1 MTQVEARERALRLVV
16 PATAEHLRTV
26 RLVAADAAE
35 RAGFDFEET
44 ADLRIAVDELSHV
57 LMQAT
62 DEPLF
67 LCYTV
72 CGGDVTVR
80 GSAMR
85 RAGETGHSLSWWSQ
99 LILGRV
105 TDSFEL
111 VDLDRELIFE
121 LTKRHSG
128 ASRWR

>member
-1 MTQVEARERALRLVV
+1 MTQVEARERALRLMV

-44 ADLRIAVDELSHV
+44 ADLRIAVDELAHV
-57 LMQAT
+57 LMQVT
-62 DEPLF
+62 DDPL
-67 LCYTV
+67 LLGYTV
-72 CGGDVTVR
+72 CGSDVKVR

-85 RAGETGHSLSWWSQ
+85 RAGGTSHSLSWWSQ

-111 VDLDRELIFE
+111 LDRDREVIFE
-121 LTKRHSG
+121 LTKRHT
-128 ASRWR
+128 RTP

>member
-1 MTQVEARERALRLVV
+1 VTQVEERERALRLMV

-44 ADLRIAVDELSHV
+44 ADLRIAVDELAHV
-57 LMQAT
+57 LMQVT
-62 DEPLF
+62 DDPL
-67 LCYTV
+67 LLGYTV
-72 CGGDVTVR
+72 CGSDVKVR

-85 RAGETGHSLSWWSQ
+85 RAGGTGHSLSWWSQ

-111 VDLDRELIFE
+111 LDRDREVIFE
-121 LTKRHSG
+121 LTKRHS
-128 ASRWR
+128 RTP

>member
-1 MTQVEARERALRLVV
+1 MTRVEARERALRLMV

-44 ADLRIAVDELSHV
+44 ADLRIAVDELAHV
-57 LMQAT
+57 LMQVT
-62 DEPLF
+62 DDPL
-67 LCYTV
+67 LLGYTV
-72 CGGDVTVR
+72 CGSDVKVR

-85 RAGETGHSLSWWSQ
+85 RAGGTGHSLSWWSQ

-111 VDLDRELIFE
+111 VDRDREVIFE
-121 LTKRHSG
+121 LTKRHS
-128 ASRWR
+128 RTP

>member
-1 MTQVEARERALRLVV
+1 MTQVEARERALRLMV

-44 ADLRIAVDELSHV
+44 ADLRIAVDELAHV
-57 LMQAT
+57 LMQVT
-62 DEPLF
+62 DDPL
-67 LCYTV
+67 LLGYTV
-72 CGGDVTVR
+72 CGNDVRVR

-85 RAGETGHSLSWWSQ
+85 REGGTGHSLSWWSQ

-111 VDLDRELIFE
+111 VERDREVIFE
-121 LTKRHSG
+121 LTKRHWR
-128 ASRWR
+128 AS

>member
-1 MTQVEARERALRLVV
+1 VTQVEARERALRLMV

-44 ADLRIAVDELSHV
+44 ADLRIAVDELAHV
-57 LMQAT
+57 LMQVT
-62 DEPLF
+62 DDPL
-67 LCYTV
+67 LLGYTV
-72 CGGDVTVR
+72 CGSDVKVR

-85 RAGETGHSLSWWSQ
+85 RAGGTGHSLSWWSQ

-111 VDLDRELIFE
+111 LDRDREVIFE
-121 LTKRHSG
+121 LTKRHT
-128 ASRWR
+128 RTP

>member
-1 MTQVEARERALRLVV
+1 MTQVEARERALRLMV

-44 ADLRIAVDELSHV
+44 ADLRIAVDELAHV
-57 LMQAT
+57 LMQVT
-62 DEPLF
+62 DDPL
-67 LCYTV
+67 LLGYTV
-72 CGGDVTVR
+72 CGSDVKVR

-85 RAGETGHSLSWWSQ
+85 RAGGTGHSLSWWSQ

-111 VDLDRELIFE
+111 LDRDREVIFE
-121 LTKRHSG
+121 LTKRHT
-128 ASRWR
+128 RTP

>member
-1 MTQVEARERALRLVV
+1 MTQVEARERALRLMV

-44 ADLRIAVDELSHV
+44 ADLRIAVDELTHV
-57 LMQAT
+57 LMQVT
-62 DEPLF
+62 DDPL
-67 LCYTV
+67 LLGYTV
-72 CGGDVTVR
+72 CGSDVKVR
-80 GSAMR
+80 GSAMQ
-85 RAGETGHSLSWWSQ
+85 RAGGTGHSLSWWSQ

-111 VDLDRELIFE
+111 LDRDREVIFE
-121 LTKRHSG
+121 LTKRHS
-128 ASRWR
+128 RTP

>member
-1 MTQVEARERALRLVV
+1 VTQVEARERALRLMV

-44 ADLRIAVDELSHV
+44 ADLRIAVDELAHV
-57 LMQAT
+57 LMQVT
-62 DEPLF
+62 DDPL
-67 LCYTV
+67 LLGYTV
-72 CGGDVTVR
+72 CGSDVKVR

-85 RAGETGHSLSWWSQ
+85 RAGGTGHSLSWWSQ

-111 VDLDRELIFE
+111 LDRDREVTFE
-121 LTKRHSG
+121 LTKRHS
-128 ASRWR
+128 RTP

>member
-1 MTQVEARERALRLVV
+1 MTQVEARERALRLMV

-44 ADLRIAVDELSHV
+44 ADLRIAVDELAHV
-57 LMQAT
+57 LMQVT
-62 DEPLF
+62 DDPL
-67 LCYTV
+67 LLGYTV
-72 CGGDVTVR
+72 CGSDVKVR

-85 RAGETGHSLSWWSQ
+85 RAGGTGHSLSWWSQ

-111 VDLDRELIFE
+111 LDRDREVIFE
-121 LTKRHSG
+121 LTKRHS
-128 ASRWR
+128 RTP

>member
-1 MTQVEARERALRLVV
+1 MV

-44 ADLRIAVDELSHV
+44 ADLRIAVDELAHV
-57 LMQAT
+57 LMQVT
-62 DEPLF
+62 DDPL
-67 LCYTV
+67 LLGYTV
-72 CGGDVTVR
+72 CGSDVKVS

-85 RAGETGHSLSWWSQ
+85 RAGGTGHSLSWWSQ

-111 VDLDRELIFE
+111 VDRDREVIFE
-121 LTKRHSG
+121 LTKRHS
-128 ASRWR
+128 RTP

>member
-1 MTQVEARERALRLVV
+1 MTQVEERERALRLMV

-44 ADLRIAVDELSHV
+44 ADLRIAVDELAHV
-57 LMQAT
+57 LMQVT
-62 DEPLF
+62 DDPL
-67 LCYTV
+67 LLGYTV
-72 CGGDVTVR
+72 CGSDVKVR

-85 RAGETGHSLSWWSQ
+85 RAGGTGHSLSWWSQ

-111 VDLDRELIFE
+111 LDRDREVIFE
-121 LTKRHSG
+121 LTKRHS
-128 ASRWR
+128 RTP

>member
-1 MTQVEARERALRLVV
+1 MTQVEARERALRLMV

-44 ADLRIAVDELSHV
+44 ADLRIAVDELAHV
-57 LMQAT
+57 LMQVT
-62 DEPLF
+62 DDPL
-67 LCYTV
+67 LLGYTV
-72 CGGDVTVR
+72 CGSDVKVR

-85 RAGETGHSLSWWSQ
+85 RAGGTGHSLSWWSQ

-111 VDLDRELIFE
+111 VDQDREVIFE
-121 LTKRHSG
+121 LTKRHS
-128 ASRWR
+128 RTP